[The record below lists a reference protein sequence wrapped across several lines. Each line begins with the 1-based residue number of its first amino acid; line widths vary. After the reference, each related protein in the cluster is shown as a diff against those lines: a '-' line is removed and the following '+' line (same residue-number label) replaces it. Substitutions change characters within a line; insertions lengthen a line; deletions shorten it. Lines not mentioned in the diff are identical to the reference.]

1 LLPRGG
7 FALRRF
13 GVSPERSLA
22 TSAFFG
28 IYLEKGGRLGLKC
41 LLLSYFRVGDHPP
54 PSIRLDERMGGQLS
68 PSRLSIARTAMNQ
81 PRPRRRMSRR
91 YSNDRRVA
99 G

>member
-1 LLPRGG
+1 VTRPERGILLPRGG

-41 LLLSYFRVGDHPP
+41 LLLSYFRVGDNSTVTCDLPGTLLCTDQNP
-54 PSIRLDERMGGQLS
+54 
-68 PSRLSIARTAMNQ
+68 ARAKA
-81 PRPRRRMSRR
+81 S
-91 YSNDRRVA
+91 
-99 G
+99 